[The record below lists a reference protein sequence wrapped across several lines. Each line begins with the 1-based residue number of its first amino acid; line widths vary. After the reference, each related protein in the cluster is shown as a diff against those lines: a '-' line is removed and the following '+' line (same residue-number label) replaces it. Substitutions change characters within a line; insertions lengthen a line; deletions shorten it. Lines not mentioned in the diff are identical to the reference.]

1 VLQAYRETAGH
12 LERPGPTATLA
23 DATWID
29 LHQPEPAQFAAL
41 LALGIEAPSL
51 AAMDEIEISS
61 RLYRENGTD
70 TMTVVLPGMSQTNR
84 PMAGPVAFI
93 LTAARLVTVRHHVPR
108 PFETYPERADKAGP
122 GCTSPAW
129 IFLGLSDEIIG
140 RLADLLEN
148 AERDLDTV
156 SLLGFQPR
164 EGARRPRDLQ
174 AVLEPVGQSGN
185 LLGRVRLALLTLER
199 ALGFFAQG
207 CQTATAKTGGAGW

>member
-1 VLQAYRETAGH
+1 MLHAYRETAGH
-12 LERPGPTATLA
+12 LERLGPAATLA

-29 LHQPEPAQFAAL
+29 LYQPEPAQVAAVQ
-41 LALGIEAPSL
+41 ALGVEVPTL
-51 AAMDEIEISS
+51 ADMEEIEISN

-70 TMTVVLPGMSQTNR
+70 TMTVVLPGMSQTLT
-84 PMAGPVAFI
+84 PITGPVAFI
-93 LTAARLVTVRHHVPR
+93 LAPERLVTVRHHAPR